1 MNNNELDNLVESFLS
16 PKQQSKAMDLK
27 ELFALFDQM
36 KLVEAQIQPF
46 YPSGKEKGYE
56 KEDPSISLFYD
67 IYNDTLSTK
76 VSPGND
82 PIEKISNF
90 IKFVNQLKTQSAENE
105 NPSVSSNLS
114 NSLATVLFTTSLHKL
129 IEDFLPD
136 VPSSAGFFFEKF
148 INLLFK
154 TGTVS
159 TEDKFNP
166 FPIQDLQVEMN
177 GKTYYLS
184 LKLVTSP
191 GATGSIGNILK
202 FFENQ
207 FKETYKAGNYE
218 YSLINFDERGNP
230 TTLNSPLTKKII
242 YLIANKTKQDGKNVI
257 IFNMYEFNFQ
267 QFLQMLGKDKAI
279 KYNNYLMKSTG
290 EKLKEVEALI
300 DELQNKIDA
309 EEAGQEGMF
318 DVQQQEEDV
327 GNLEQYESD
336 IIAGVNARSQ
346 QKLEALKARLA
357 KAYVEYRELSEE
369 SQTSSSSALK
379 FNFGIKVMAANSRNV
394 QNLELSMRSNE
405 RDEII
410 KTNKQAF
417 DQTIEYI
424 LNEAGLI
431 NYKVNN
437 YFLALNNEEIDV
449 SQKTKLASE
458 AYGSAKKLEQ
468 NLGIKTG
475 LNS

>member
-27 ELFALFDQM
+27 EFFALFDQM
-36 KLVEAQIQPF
+36 KLVEAQLQPV
-46 YPSGKEKGYE
+46 YPSGRQKSYE
-56 KEDPSISLFYD
+56 KEDPSISLFYQ
-67 IYNDTLSTK
+67 IYNNTLATK
-76 VSPGND
+76 VAPGKD
-82 PIEKISNF
+82 PVDKISNF
-90 IKFVNQLKTQSAENE
+90 INFVNQLKKQSSENQQP
-105 NPSVSSNLS
+105 NVSANLS

-159 TEDKFNP
+159 TENKINP
-166 FPIQDLQVEMN
+166 FPIQDLEVEMG

-184 LKLVTSP
+184 LKLVTAP

-207 FKETYKAGNYE
+207 FKETYKAGNHE
-218 YSLINFDERGNP
+218 YSLINFDESGNP

-279 KYNNYLMKSTG
+279 KYNNYLMKSTD
-290 EKLKEVEALI
+290 EKLKEVEAFISQLKN
-300 DELQNKIDA
+300 QIDA

-318 DVQQQEEDV
+318 DIQQQEDV
-327 GNLEQYESD
+327 GNLEQYELD
-336 IIAGVNARSQ
+336 LIASVNARGQ
-346 QKLEALKARLA
+346 QKLESLKDKLA
-357 KAYVEYRELSEE
+357 KAYEEYRELVGE

-410 KTNKQAF
+410 KNNKQAF
-417 DQTIEYI
+417 DETIEYI

>member
-36 KLVEAQIQPF
+36 KLVEAQLQPV
-46 YPSGKEKGYE
+46 YPSGKQKGYE
-56 KEDPSISLFYD
+56 KEDPSISLFYE
-67 IYNDTLSTK
+67 IYNNTLATK
-76 VSPGND
+76 VAPGKD
-82 PIEKISNF
+82 PVDKISNF
-90 IKFVNQLKTQSAENE
+90 INFVNELKKQSSENE
-105 NPSVSSNLS
+105 QPNVSANLS

-159 TEDKFNP
+159 TENKINP
-166 FPIQDLQVEMN
+166 FPIQDLEVEMG
-177 GKTYYLS
+177 GKIYYLS
-184 LKLVTSP
+184 LKLVTAP
-191 GATGSIGNILK
+191 GATGSIGNMLK

-207 FKETYKAGNYE
+207 FKETYKAGNHE
-218 YSLINFDERGNP
+218 YSLINFDESGNP

-279 KYNNYLMKSTG
+279 KYNNYLMKSTD

-300 DELQNKIDA
+300 SQLKNQIDA

-318 DVQQQEEDV
+318 DIQQQEDV
-327 GNLEQYESD
+327 GNLEQYELD
-336 IIAGVNARSQ
+336 LIASVNARGQ
-346 QKLEALKARLA
+346 QKLESLKDKLA
-357 KAYVEYRELSEE
+357 KAYEEYRELVGE

-410 KTNKQAF
+410 KNNKQAF
-417 DQTIEYI
+417 DETIEYI

>member
-36 KLVEAQIQPF
+36 KLVEAQLQPV
-46 YPSGKEKGYE
+46 YPSGKQKGYE
-56 KEDPSISLFYD
+56 KEDPSISLFYE
-67 IYNDTLSTK
+67 IYNNTLATK
-76 VSPGND
+76 VAPGKD
-82 PIEKISNF
+82 PVDKISNF
-90 IKFVNQLKTQSAENE
+90 INFVNELKKQSSENE
-105 NPSVSSNLS
+105 QPNVSANLS

-159 TEDKFNP
+159 TENKINP
-166 FPIQDLQVEMN
+166 FPIQDLEVEMG
-177 GKTYYLS
+177 GKIYYLS
-184 LKLVTSP
+184 LKLVTAPS
-191 GATGSIGNILK
+191 ATGSIGNMLK

-207 FKETYKAGNYE
+207 FKETYKAGNHE
-218 YSLINFDERGNP
+218 YSLINFDESGNP

-279 KYNNYLMKSTG
+279 KYNNYLMKSTD

-300 DELQNKIDA
+300 SQLKNQIDA

-318 DVQQQEEDV
+318 DIQQQEDV
-327 GNLEQYESD
+327 GNLEQYELD
-336 IIAGVNARSQ
+336 LIASVNARGQ
-346 QKLEALKARLA
+346 QKLESLKDKLA
-357 KAYVEYRELSEE
+357 KAYEEYRELVGE

-410 KTNKQAF
+410 KNNKQAF
-417 DQTIEYI
+417 DETIEYI

-475 LNS
+475 LNY

>member
-1 MNNNELDNLVESFLS
+1 
-16 PKQQSKAMDLK
+16 
-27 ELFALFDQM
+27 M

-67 IYNDTLSTK
+67 IYNYTLATK

-82 PIEKISNF
+82 PIEKITNF
-90 IKFVNQLKTQSAENE
+90 INFVNELKKESSENE
-105 NPSVSSNLS
+105 KPNVSANLS

-148 INLLFK
+148 INLLFRA
-154 TGTVS
+154 GTVS
-159 TEDKFNP
+159 TEYKINP
-166 FPIQDLQVEMN
+166 FPIQDLEVQMG

-184 LKLVTSP
+184 LKLVTTP
-191 GATGSIGNILK
+191 GATGSIGNMLK

-207 FKETYKAGNYE
+207 FKETYKAGNHE
-218 YSLINFDERGNP
+218 YSLINFDERGNL

-242 YLIANKTKQDGKNVI
+242 YIIANKTKQDGKNVI

-267 QFLQMLGKDKAI
+267 QFLQMLGVQKAK
-279 KYNNYLMKSTG
+279 KYNNYLIKSTD

-300 DELQNKIDA
+300 DELQNQIDA
-309 EEAGQEGMF
+309 EEAGQQGMF
-318 DVQQQEEDV
+318 DVQQQEDV
-327 GNLEQYESD
+327 GSLEQYETD
-336 IIAGVNARSQ
+336 VIAGVNARSQ
-346 QKLEALKARLA
+346 QKLETLKARLA

-369 SQTSSSSALK
+369 SQTSSSALK
-379 FNFGIKVMAANSRNV
+379 FNFGIKTLAMYSRNV
-394 QNLELSMRSNE
+394 QNLQLSMRSNE

-417 DQTIEYI
+417 DETIEYI

-458 AYGSAKKLEQ
+458 AYGSARKLEQ
-468 NLGIKTG
+468 NLSIKTG
-475 LNS
+475 LKT

>member
-36 KLVEAQIQPF
+36 KLVEAQLQPV
-46 YPSGKEKGYE
+46 YPSGKQKGYE
-56 KEDPSISLFYD
+56 KEDPSISLFYE
-67 IYNDTLSTK
+67 IYNNTLATK
-76 VSPGND
+76 VAPGKD
-82 PIEKISNF
+82 PVDKISNF
-90 IKFVNQLKTQSAENE
+90 INFVNELKKQSSENE
-105 NPSVSSNLS
+105 QPNVSANLS

-159 TEDKFNP
+159 TENKINP
-166 FPIQDLQVEMN
+166 FPIQDLEVEMG
-177 GKTYYLS
+177 GKIYYLS
-184 LKLVTSP
+184 LKLVTAP
-191 GATGSIGNILK
+191 GATGSIGNMLK

-207 FKETYKAGNYE
+207 FKETYKAGNHE
-218 YSLINFDERGNP
+218 YSLINFDESGNP

-279 KYNNYLMKSTG
+279 KYNNYLMKSTD

-300 DELQNKIDA
+300 SQLKNQIDA

-318 DVQQQEEDV
+318 DIQQQEDE
-327 GNLEQYESD
+327 GNLEQYELD
-336 IIAGVNARSQ
+336 LIASVNARGQ
-346 QKLEALKARLA
+346 QKLESLKDKLA
-357 KAYVEYRELSEE
+357 KAYEEYRELVGE

-410 KTNKQAF
+410 KNNKQAF
-417 DQTIEYI
+417 DETIEYI